1 MKKIISIWIL
11 CAAVYL
17 HAVTVKEITFEG
29 MVHISK
35 SVAMQILPFKVG
47 DEVTES
53 DIDRAV
59 HLLFEQG
66 YFKDIW
72 VEDIDGVITFHCKE
86 KDIISHVEMRG
97 YKENDDE
104 IQETLLQIKKGSLY
118 DAKKI
123 EAAKRR
129 IIEAIS
135 AEGKIDTVVETR
147 VEKLKNGSIKVI
159 FLVNEGEKIII
170 ETLDFNGMHGLNPK
184 DFDEVLAN
192 KKAETMGWLWGRND
206 GEMKLA
212 QLEYDPLRLRDTYMQ
227 HGYLDAKVDA
237 PFVRVNF
244 DTYRADMSYQ
254 IDEGAVYRTSNISV
268 VQQQHVVD
276 DATLLKVIELK
287 KNEVFNIKTFRD
299 DAERIKTAIADLGY
313 AYAQVQPDLQKDM
326 NTKSVH
332 VIYRVIPGQQVR
344 IRNVIIDGN
353 SRTLDRIVRR
363 ELYLAPG
370 DLYNLTDLKDSRNAL
385 GRTGFFESTTVE
397 EKRISE
403 DMMDLVVKVKEAPTG
418 NIQVG
423 GGYGSYGGILFSVGV
438 EDRNIFGSGISVG
451 VKLERSDRTDNYSF
465 NISNKRLN
473 DSDFSGN
480 FSIYTSRNEYNDYT
494 VSSEGVNVG
503 SGHRFTRHLS
513 GYLGYSYSANEYED
527 INTSAINYNYRVFF
541 ENYSK
546 SSLTVALTYDDTD
559 DYYLP
564 REGMVIKQSL
574 EYAGIGGDANFLK
587 SRTSFNYYYGLQ
599 DAVNFDLIL
608 RYKSRLHIVK
618 EANYLPL
625 AERFY
630 MGGMGSVRG
639 YESYSVSPHYIDAD
653 GNSKRVGG
661 KKTFSNSLE
670 LSFPL
675 LPKAK
680 MRLSAFYDWGWIEG
694 DVPEYIGLYSI
705 QHAASTESLTRSSV
719 GVAIEWFSPV
729 GPVNLIFAKAL
740 DAETYDKTTSFEF
753 TIGQRF

>member
-1 MKKIISIWIL
+1 MKKIISMWVL

-17 HAVTVKEITFEG
+17 HAVTVKEIAFDG

-35 SVAMQILPFKVG
+35 SVAMQILPFRAG
-47 DEVTES
+47 DEITEG

-59 HLLFEQG
+59 HLLFDQG

-72 VEDIDGVITFHCKE
+72 VEDNQGVITFHFKE
-86 KDIISHVEMRG
+86 KEIISHVEMRG
-97 YKENDDE
+97 YKENDAE
-104 IQETLLQIKKGSLY
+104 AQETLLQIKKGSLY
-118 DAKKI
+118 DEKKI

-147 VEKLKNGSIKVI
+147 IEKLKNGSIKVV

-170 ETLDFNGMHGLNPK
+170 ESLEFNGMHGLK
-184 DFDEVLAN
+184 SEDFDGVLAN
-192 KKAETMGWLWGRND
+192 KKAEVMGWLWGRND
-206 GEMKLA
+206 GEMQLA

-254 IDEGAVYRTSNISV
+254 IEEGDIYRVSDISI
-268 VQQQHVVD
+268 VQQHHVAE
-276 DATLLKVIELK
+276 DAALFSVIELK
-287 KNEVFNIKTFRD
+287 KNEIFNIKTFRD
-299 DAERIKTAIADLGY
+299 DAEHLKTAIADLGY
-313 AYAQVQPDLQKDM
+313 AYAQVQPDLQKDFQS
-326 NTKSVH
+326 KSVH
-332 VIYRVIPGQQVR
+332 VIYRVIPGNRVR

-353 SRTLDRIVRR
+353 GRTLDRIIRR

-385 GRTGFFESTTVE
+385 GRTGFFESTTIE
-397 EKRISE
+397 EQRINES
-403 DMMDLVVKVKEAPTG
+403 MMDLIVKVKEAPTG

-438 EDRNIFGSGISVG
+438 EDRNIFGSGINVG

-480 FSIYTSRNEYNDYT
+480 FSIYTTRNEYNDYT
-494 VSSEGVNVG
+494 VSSKGVNLG

-527 INTSAINYNYRVFF
+527 INTSTINYNYRVFF

-546 SSLTVALTYDDTD
+546 SSLTLALTYDDTD

-564 REGMVIKQSL
+564 REGMILKQSL
-574 EYAGIGGDANFLK
+574 EYAGFGGDANFLK

-599 DAVNFDLIL
+599 DSVNFDLIL
-608 RYKSRLHIVK
+608 RYKSRFHIVK
-618 EANYLPL
+618 ERSYLPL

-639 YESYSVSPHYIDAD
+639 YESYSISPNYINTE
-653 GNSKRVGG
+653 GKSKRVGG
-661 KKTFSNSLE
+661 NKTFSNSLE

-680 MRLSAFYDWGWIEG
+680 MRLSTFYDWGWIEG
-694 DVPEYIGLYSI
+694 NVPEHVGLYSI
-705 QHAASTESLTRSSV
+705 QYGASTKSQTRSSV
-719 GVAIEWFSPV
+719 GFAIEWFSPV

-740 DAETYDKTTSFEF
+740 DDKPHDKTTSFEF